1 MRTPAVAGS
10 FYPLNKQA
18 LENEIDG
25 YLNEVEFTHTEV
37 ISLMAAVI
45 PHAGYMYSGKVAA
58 YAFKAIED
66 FVKNPPLFVIIC
78 PNHTGNGA
86 PVAISNQDWL
96 TPLGKVKVDSDFVK
110 SLVRNSPDM
119 QISEEAHQFEHA
131 VEVQLPFLQR
141 IYGKQRKEFRFVPIC
156 MMGTGIDTIEE
167 VGRAIFKASAETR
180 RDVFVIASSDMT
192 HYEEAEKAKTKDNLA
207 LKAVE
212 ILDYKG
218 FISAIEDNHISV
230 CGYGPI
236 GSMLVYAKLKNA
248 SAAKVIKYGTSGDA
262 SGDYRSVVAYA
273 AVIVSR

>member
-1 MRTPAVAGS
+1 MRSPAVAGS

-18 LENEIDG
+18 LENVIDE
-25 YLNEVEFTHTEV
+25 YMSNVEFTHTEIV
-37 ISLMAAVI
+37 NIMAAVI

-58 YAFKAIED
+58 YSFKAIED
-66 FVKNPPLFVIIC
+66 FLKVPPLFVIIC

-86 PVAISNQDWL
+86 PVAVSNQDWI
-96 TPLGKVKVDSDFVK
+96 TPLGRVKIDSEFVK
-110 SLVRNSPDM
+110 ALVKNSSQI

-141 IYGKQRKEFRFVPIC
+141 IYGKKHKEFRFVPIC
-156 MMGTGIDTIEE
+156 MMGTGLDTIEE
-167 VGRAIFKASAETR
+167 VGRAIFKAGAELR
-180 RDVFVIASSDMT
+180 REVFVIASSDMT
-192 HYEEAEKAKTKDNLA
+192 HYEEAEKARAKDAIA

-212 ILDYKG
+212 ALDYKG

-236 GSMLVYAKLKNA
+236 GSMLVYSKLKNA
-248 SAAKVIKYGTSGDA
+248 TTGKIIKYGTSGET

-273 AVIVSR
+273 AVIVTK